1 MVICKI
7 YILDNFILLK
17 NDIGIIYI
25 KITKNQNFLNISLYR
40 SLNDNQITSI
50 PKEIEN
56 LKNLTY
62 L

>member
-1 MVICKI
+1 LVICKI